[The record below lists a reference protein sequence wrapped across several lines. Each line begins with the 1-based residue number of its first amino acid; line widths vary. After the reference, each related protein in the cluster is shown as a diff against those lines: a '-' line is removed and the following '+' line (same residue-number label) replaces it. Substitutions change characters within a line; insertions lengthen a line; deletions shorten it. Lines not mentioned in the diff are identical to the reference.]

1 MSYTPQYVTT
11 PQGINAELSKI
22 AVAVSRCV
30 QRYAESPNELQTD
43 LDLNGNRVL
52 NLPAATDPTDP
63 MRRTDTIQYLDT
75 VYLQKLIT
83 EYGLGTSGAGSG
95 TGGSGGTTNHALL
108 TNRDLADQHPISAIT
123 NLTTTL
129 ASKQNTLVSGTTI
142 KTLNGESLLGA
153 GNITISTGGG
163 GTTDHTALT
172 NRTLADQHPVSA
184 ITGLQAALDGKAAT
198 THMHAIADVTG
209 LQAALDS
216 KQIIVSAT
224 APVDTTKLWLDIT

>member
-30 QRYAESPNELQTD
+30 QRYPASPNELQTD

-83 EYGLGTSGAGSG
+83 EYGLGTTGSG
-95 TGGSGGTTNHALL
+95 SGGGSGTTNHALL
-108 TNRDLADQHPISAIT
+108 TNRDLENQHPISSIT

-129 ASKQNTLVSGTTI
+129 ASKQNTLLSGTTI

-184 ITGLQAALDGKAAT
+184 ITGLQAALDGKATT